1 MADSFKELVLESK
14 EFASQR
20 RPLSF
25 GRAAGDY
32 SALNVLKTLEV
43 HGSFV
48 LNTTS
53 VETVGSQV
61 SPSFQVFL

>member
-25 GRAAGDY
+25 GRAAGD
-32 SALNVLKTLEV
+32 SALNVFEDL
-43 HGSFV
+43 GSSWKF
-48 LNTTS
+48 
-53 VETVGSQV
+53 
-61 SPSFQVFL
+61 SFKHQQC